1 MFILAEYKHLNFL
14 LNTDRSSSRLQYAAR
29 MMKTFLQMLY
39 LIHIIACA
47 YYKIS
52 DYEGLNSNNF
62 VYDGNGTSYIRC
74 FYFATKTATSIGIE
88 SKTLSQLPGDILH
101 FTGKNP
107 KPTNIIEM
115 VFMYC
120 CWMMGVFFFSILVG
134 IHFIR

>member
-1 MFILAEYKHLNFL
+1 MVGYSLCLNCIEGRKSVCLEATLDSVLSPILFILGEYKQHLNF

-29 MMKTFLQMLY
+29 MMKTFIQMLY

-74 FYFATKTATSIGIE
+74 FYFATKTATSIG
-88 SKTLSQLPGDILH
+88 KL
-101 FTGKNP
+101 
-107 KPTNIIEM
+107 KPSTWAQ
-115 VFMYC
+115 C
-120 CWMMGVFFFSILVG
+120 GV
-134 IHFIR
+134 